1 MSMSNQIEVYD
12 RKRKKYRGGGVLG
25 FIVFFIA
32 WIVRTLIKMLELKLG
47 TLYTGSMIITLLAIV
62 VMAYFAA
69 RLVIVERKI
78 RKDPI
83 LKEALYN
90 ELVRLNELK
99 AWKIGFFSMI
109 VFIILAAYLIVAEL
123 LKDPMLIVVA
133 ALLVGFGSYNIT
145 VYLLDK

>member
-1 MSMSNQIEVYD
+1 MTNQIEMFD
-12 RKRKKYRGGGVLG
+12 RKRKKYRGDGILG

-32 WIVRTLIKMLELKLG
+32 WIVRTIIKMLELKLG
-47 TLYTGSMIITLLAIV
+47 TLYTGSMIVLLLAIA

-78 RKDPI
+78 RKDLV

-90 ELVRLNELK
+90 ELVLLNELK
-99 AWKIGFFSMI
+99 AWRIAFFSVI
-109 VFIILAAYLIVAEL
+109 AFILLEAYLIIADL
-123 LKDPMLIVVA
+123 LKDPMVLVVT

>member
-1 MSMSNQIEVYD
+1 MTNQIEMYD
-12 RKRKKYRGGGVLG
+12 RKRKKYRGGHILG

-32 WIVRTLIKMLELKLG
+32 WLVRTLIKMLELKLG
-47 TLYTGSMIITLLAIV
+47 TLYKGSMIVLLLAIA
-62 VMAYFAA
+62 VMAYFTA
-69 RLVIVERKI
+69 RFLIVEKKI
-78 RKDPI
+78 RRDPI

-99 AWKIGFFSMI
+99 ALRIGFYSLI
-109 VFIILAAYLIVAEL
+109 VFILLAAYLILAEL
-123 LKDPMLIVVA
+123 LKDPMLLVGA

>member
-1 MSMSNQIEVYD
+1 MTNQIEMYD
-12 RKRKKYRGGGVLG
+12 RKRKKYRGGHILG

-32 WIVRTLIKMLELKLG
+32 FIVRTLIKMLELKWG
-47 TLYTGSMIITLLAIV
+47 TLYTGSMIVLLLAIA
-62 VMAYFAA
+62 VMAYFTA
-69 RLVIVERKI
+69 RFLIVERKI
-78 RKDPI
+78 RKDPV

-99 AWKIGFFSMI
+99 AWRIGFFSLI

-123 LKDPMLIVVA
+123 LKDPMLLVVT

>member
-1 MSMSNQIEVYD
+1 MTNQIEMFD
-12 RKRKKYRGGGVLG
+12 RKRKKYRGGGILG

-32 WIVRTLIKMLELKLG
+32 FIVRTLIKMLELKLE
-47 TLYTGSMIITLLAIV
+47 TLYTGSMIVTLLAIA

-99 AWKIGFFSMI
+99 AWRIGFFSMI
-109 VFIILAAYLIVAEL
+109 LFIILAAYLIVAGL
-123 LKDPMLIVVA
+123 LKDPMLLVVTV
-133 ALLVGFGSYNIT
+133 LLVGFGSYNIT

>member
-1 MSMSNQIEVYD
+1 VTNQIEMFD
-12 RKRKKYRGGGVLG
+12 KKRKKYRGGGVIG
-25 FIVFFIA
+25 FMVFFIA
-32 WIVRTLIKMLELKLG
+32 WIVRTLIRMLELKLG
-47 TLYTGSMIITLLAIV
+47 TLYTGSMIVTLLAIA
-62 VMAYFAA
+62 VMAYYAT
-69 RLVIVERKI
+69 RLVILERRI

-99 AWKIGFFSMI
+99 AWRIGFFSLI
-109 VFIILAAYLIVAEL
+109 VCIILGAYLIVADL
-123 LKDPMLIVVA
+123 LKDPMLLAVS

>member
-1 MSMSNQIEVYD
+1 MINQIELLD
-12 RKRKKYRGGGVLG
+12 RKRKKYRGGHILG
-25 FIVFFIA
+25 SIVFFIV

-47 TLYTGSMIITLLAIV
+47 DLYTGSMIVFLLAIV
-62 VMAYFAA
+62 VTGYFAA
-69 RLVIVERKI
+69 RLVIVEKKI
-78 RKDPI
+78 RKDSI

-99 AWKIGFFSMI
+99 AWRIGFFSLI
-109 VFIILAAYLIVAEL
+109 IFIILAAYLIVADL
-123 LKDPMLIVVA
+123 LKDPMVLVVG

>member
-1 MSMSNQIEVYD
+1 MTNQIEIYD
-12 RKRKKYRGGGVLG
+12 RKRKKYRGGSILG

-32 WIVRTLIKMLELKLG
+32 WLVRTLIKMLELKLG
-47 TLYTGSMIITLLAIV
+47 TLYAGSMIVLLLAIA
-62 VMAYFAA
+62 VMAYFVT
-69 RLVIVERKI
+69 RFLIVERKI

-90 ELVRLNELK
+90 ELVQLNELK
-99 AWKIGFFSMI
+99 AWRIGFFSLI

-123 LKDPMLIVVA
+123 LKDPMILVVT
-133 ALLVGFGSYNIT
+133 ALLIGFGSYNIT

>member
-1 MSMSNQIEVYD
+1 MSNQIEMYD
-12 RKRKKYRGGGVLG
+12 RKRKNYRGGHILG

-32 WIVRTLIKMLELKLG
+32 WIVRTLIKTLELKLG
-47 TLYTGSMIITLLAIV
+47 ALYTGSMIVLLLAIA

-78 RKDPI
+78 RKDPV

-99 AWKIGFFSMI
+99 AWRIGFFSLI
-109 VFIILAAYLIVAEL
+109 VFILLASYPIIAGL
-123 LKDPMLIVVA
+123 LKDPMLLVVT
-133 ALLVGFGSYNIT
+133 ALLVGFGSYNIA

>member
-1 MSMSNQIEVYD
+1 MTNQIELFD
-12 RKRKKYRGGGVLG
+12 RKRKKYRGGGILG

-32 WIVRTLIKMLELKLG
+32 WIVRTLIKMLDLKLG
-47 TLYTGSMIITLLAIV
+47 TIYTGSMIITLLAIA

-69 RLVIVERKI
+69 RLLIVERKI

-109 VFIILAAYLIVAEL
+109 VFTILGAYLIIADL
-123 LKDPMLIVVA
+123 LKDPMLLVVTA
-133 ALLVGFGSYNIT
+133 FLVGFGSYNIT
-145 VYLLDK
+145 VYLLDR

>member
-1 MSMSNQIEVYD
+1 MTQQIEFLD
-12 RKRKKYRGGGVLG
+12 KKRKQYRGGSILG

-32 WIVRTLIKMLELKLG
+32 WIVRALIKMLELKLG
-47 TLYTGSMIITLLAIV
+47 TLYTGSMIVLLLAIA
-62 VMAYFAA
+62 VMAYFVA
-69 RLVIVERKI
+69 REVIVERKI

-99 AWKIGFFSMI
+99 AFRIGFFSMI
-109 VFIILAAYLIVAEL
+109 LVILIAAYLIVADL
-123 LKDPMLIVVA
+123 LKDPMLLVGGAI
-133 ALLVGFGSYNIT
+133 LVGFGSYSIA

>member
-1 MSMSNQIEVYD
+1 MTNQIEMFD
-12 RKRKKYRGGGVLG
+12 RKRKKYRGGYILG

-32 WIVRTLIKMLELKLG
+32 WIVRTLIKMLELKMG
-47 TLYTGSMIITLLAIV
+47 TLYTGSMIVLLLAIA
-62 VMAYFAA
+62 VMAYFTA
-69 RLVIVERKI
+69 RLLIVERKI

-83 LKEALYN
+83 LKGALYN

-99 AWKIGFFSMI
+99 AWRIGFFSLI
-109 VFIILAAYLIVAEL
+109 VFIILAAYFIVADL
-123 LKDPMLIVVA
+123 LKDPMLLVVT

>member
-1 MSMSNQIEVYD
+1 MTNQIELLD
-12 RKRKKYRGGGVLG
+12 RKRKKYRSGHILG

-32 WIVRTLIKMLELKLG
+32 YLVRTLIKMLELKLE
-47 TLYTGSMIITLLAIV
+47 TLYTGSMIVLLLAIA
-62 VMAYFAA
+62 VMAYFTA
-69 RLVIVERKI
+69 RFLIVERKI

-99 AWKIGFFSMI
+99 AWRIGFFSVI
-109 VFIILAAYLIVAEL
+109 VFIILATYLIVAEL
-123 LKDPMLIVVA
+123 LKDPMLLA
-133 ALLVGFGSYNIT
+133 ATALLVGFGSYNIT

>member
-1 MSMSNQIEVYD
+1 MTNQIEMFD
-12 RKRKKYRGGGVLG
+12 RKRKKYRGGHILG

-32 WIVRTLIKMLELKLG
+32 WIVRTLIKMLGLKLG
-47 TLYTGSMIITLLAIV
+47 TLYTGSMIVLLLAIA

-78 RKDPI
+78 RKTPI

-99 AWKIGFFSMI
+99 AWRIGYFSLI
-109 VFIILAAYLIVAEL
+109 VFILLAAYAIVADL
-123 LKDPMLIVVA
+123 LKDPMLLVGT
-133 ALLVGFGSYNIT
+133 ALLVGFGSYSIT

>member
-1 MSMSNQIEVYD
+1 MTNPIEMYD
-12 RKRKKYRGGGVLG
+12 RKRKTYRGGHILG

-32 WIVRTLIKMLELKLG
+32 WIVRTLIKTLDLKLG
-47 TLYTGSMIITLLAIV
+47 ALYTGSMIVLLLAIG

-78 RKDPI
+78 RKEPV

-99 AWKIGFFSMI
+99 AWRIGFFSLI
-109 VFIILAAYLIVAEL
+109 VFILLASYFIIAGL
-123 LKDPMLIVVA
+123 LKDPMLLVVT
-133 ALLVGFGSYNIT
+133 ALLVGFGSYNIA

>member
-1 MSMSNQIEVYD
+1 MTNQIEMFD
-12 RKRKKYRGGGVLG
+12 RKRKEYRGGHILG

-47 TLYTGSMIITLLAIV
+47 TLYTGSMIVLLLAIA

-99 AWKIGFFSMI
+99 AWRIGFFSLI
-109 VFIILAAYLIVAEL
+109 VFIILAAYLIVADL
-123 LKDPMLIVVA
+123 LKDPMLLVA
-133 ALLVGFGSYNIT
+133 TALLVGFGSYNIT

>member
-1 MSMSNQIEVYD
+1 MTNQIEMFD
-12 RKRKKYRGGGVLG
+12 RKRKKYRGGHILG

-32 WIVRTLIKMLELKLG
+32 YIVRTLIKMLGLKLG
-47 TLYTGSMIITLLAIV
+47 TLYTGSMIVLLLAIA

-69 RLVIVERKI
+69 RLIIVERKI
-78 RKDPI
+78 RKDPV

-99 AWKIGFFSMI
+99 AWRIGFFSLI
-109 VFIILAAYLIVAEL
+109 VFILLAAYAIVADL
-123 LKDPMLIVVA
+123 LKDPMLLVVT
-133 ALLVGFGSYNIT
+133 ALLVGFGSYSIT

>member
-1 MSMSNQIEVYD
+1 MTNQIEMYD
-12 RKRKKYRGGGVLG
+12 RKRKKYRGGHIIG

-47 TLYTGSMIITLLAIV
+47 TLYTGSMIVLLLAIA

-99 AWKIGFFSMI
+99 AWRIGFFSLI
-109 VFIILAAYLIVAEL
+109 VFIILAAYLIVADL
-123 LKDPMLIVVA
+123 LKDPMLLVVT

>member
-1 MSMSNQIEVYD
+1 MTNQIELFD
-12 RKRKKYRGGGVLG
+12 RKRKKYRGGHILG

-32 WIVRTLIKMLELKLG
+32 WIVRTLIKMFELKLT
-47 TLYTGSMIITLLAIV
+47 TLYTVSMIVLLLAIA

-99 AWKIGFFSMI
+99 AWRIGFFSLI
-109 VFIILAAYLIVAEL
+109 VFIILAAYLIVADL
-123 LKDPMLIVVA
+123 LKDTMLLVVT

>member
-1 MSMSNQIEVYD
+1 MTNQIEMFD
-12 RKRKKYRGGGVLG
+12 RKRKKYRGGGILG

-32 WIVRTLIKMLELKLG
+32 FIVRTLIKMLELKLE
-47 TLYTGSMIITLLAIV
+47 TLYTGSMIVTLLAIA

-99 AWKIGFFSMI
+99 AWRIGFFSMI
-109 VFIILAAYLIVAEL
+109 VFILLAAYVIVAGL
-123 LKDPMLIVVA
+123 LKDPMLLVVT

>member
-1 MSMSNQIEVYD
+1 MSNPIEMYD
-12 RKRKKYRGGGVLG
+12 RKRKNYRGGHILG
-25 FIVFFIA
+25 FLVFFIA
-32 WIVRTLIKMLELKLG
+32 WIVRTLIKTLELNLG
-47 TLYTGSMIITLLAIV
+47 ALYTGSMIVLLLAIA

-78 RKDPI
+78 RKDPV

-99 AWKIGFFSMI
+99 AWRIGFFSLI
-109 VFIILAAYLIVAEL
+109 VFILLASYPIIAGL
-123 LKDPMLIVVA
+123 LKDPMLLVVT
-133 ALLVGFGSYNIT
+133 ALLVGFGSYNIA

>member
-1 MSMSNQIEVYD
+1 MTNQIEIFD
-12 RKRKKYRGGGVLG
+12 RKRKKYRGGSILG

-32 WIVRTLIKMLELKLG
+32 WIVRTLIKMLELNLG
-47 TLYTGSMIITLLAIV
+47 TLYTGSMVVLLLAIA
-62 VMAYFAA
+62 VMAYFVA

-90 ELVRLNELK
+90 ELVQLNELK
-99 AWKIGFFSMI
+99 AWRIGFFSLTL
-109 VFIILAAYLIVAEL
+109 FILLAAYLIIADL
-123 LKDPMLIVVA
+123 LKDPMLLVGA
-133 ALLVGFGSYNIT
+133 ALLVGFGSYNIA

>member
-1 MSMSNQIEVYD
+1 MTNQIEMFD
-12 RKRKKYRGGGVLG
+12 RKRKKYRGGHILG

-32 WIVRTLIKMLELKLG
+32 WIVRTLIKILELKLG
-47 TLYTGSMIITLLAIV
+47 TLYTGSMIILLLAIA

-99 AWKIGFFSMI
+99 AWKIGFFSLI
-109 VFIILAAYLIVAEL
+109 VFIILAAYLIVADL
-123 LKDPMLIVVA
+123 LKDPMLLVVT

>member
-1 MSMSNQIEVYD
+1 MTNQIEMFD
-12 RKRKKYRGGGVLG
+12 RKRKKYRGCHILG

-32 WIVRTLIKMLELKLG
+32 WIVRTLIKMLGLKLG
-47 TLYTGSMIITLLAIV
+47 TLYTGSMIVLLLAIA

-78 RKDPI
+78 RKDPV

-99 AWKIGFFSMI
+99 AWRIGFFSLI
-109 VFIILAAYLIVAEL
+109 VFILLAAYVIVAGL
-123 LKDPMLIVVA
+123 LKDPMLLVVT

>member
-1 MSMSNQIEVYD
+1 MTNQIEMYD
-12 RKRKKYRGGGVLG
+12 RKRKKYRGGHILG

-47 TLYTGSMIITLLAIV
+47 TLYTGSMIVLLLAIA

-69 RLVIVERKI
+69 RLIIVERKI

-99 AWKIGFFSMI
+99 AWRIGFFSLI
-109 VFIILAAYLIVAEL
+109 VFIILAAYLIIAEL
-123 LKDPMLIVVA
+123 LKDPMLLVVG
-133 ALLVGFGSYNIT
+133 ALLVGIGSYNIT

>member
-1 MSMSNQIEVYD
+1 MTNQIEIFD
-12 RKRKKYRGGGVLG
+12 RKRKKYRGGSILG

-32 WIVRTLIKMLELKLG
+32 WIVRTLIKMLELNLG
-47 TLYTGSMIITLLAIV
+47 TLYTGSMVVLLLAIA
-62 VMAYFAA
+62 VMAYFVA

-90 ELVRLNELK
+90 ELVQLNELK
-99 AWKIGFFSMI
+99 AWRIGFFSLI
-109 VFIILAAYLIVAEL
+109 LFILLAAYLIVADL
-123 LKDPMLIVVA
+123 LKDPMLLVGA
-133 ALLVGFGSYNIT
+133 ALLVGFGSYNIA

>member
-1 MSMSNQIEVYD
+1 MTNQIEMYD
-12 RKRKKYRGGGVLG
+12 RKRKKYRGGHILG

-32 WIVRTLIKMLELKLG
+32 WIVRTLIKMFELKLG
-47 TLYTGSMIITLLAIV
+47 TLYTGSMIVTLLAIA
-62 VMAYFAA
+62 VMAYYVT
-69 RLVIVERKI
+69 RLVIVERRI

-99 AWKIGFFSMI
+99 ALRIGFFSLL
-109 VFIILAAYLIVAEL
+109 VCIILGAYLIVAEL
-123 LKDPMLIVVA
+123 LKDPMILAVSAI
-133 ALLVGFGSYNIT
+133 LVGIGSYNIT

>member
-1 MSMSNQIEVYD
+1 MTNQIEMYD
-12 RKRKKYRGGGVLG
+12 RKRKKYRGGHILG

-32 WIVRTLIKMLELKLG
+32 FMVRTLIKMLELKLG
-47 TLYTGSMIITLLAIV
+47 TLYTGSMIVLLLAIV

-69 RLVIVERKI
+69 RFLIVERKI

-99 AWKIGFFSMI
+99 AWRIGFYSLI
-109 VFIILAAYLIVAEL
+109 IFIILAAYLIVAEL
-123 LKDPMLIVVA
+123 LKDPMILVVT

>member
-1 MSMSNQIEVYD
+1 MTDQIETFD
-12 RKRKKYRGGGVLG
+12 KKRKKYRGGHILG
-25 FIVFFIA
+25 LIVFFIA
-32 WIVRTLIKMLELKLG
+32 WIARTLIRMLELKLG
-47 TLYTGSMIITLLAIV
+47 TLYTSIMIVLLLAIA

-69 RLVIVERKI
+69 RLIIVERKI

-99 AWKIGFFSMI
+99 AWRTGFFSLI
-109 VFIILAAYLIVAEL
+109 VFVLLAAYVIVAGL
-123 LKDPMLIVVA
+123 LKDPMLLVVT

-145 VYLLDK
+145 VYILDK

>member
-1 MSMSNQIEVYD
+1 MTNQIEMFD
-12 RKRKKYRGGGVLG
+12 RKRKKYRGGHILG

-47 TLYTGSMIITLLAIV
+47 TLYTGIMIVLLLAIA

-99 AWKIGFFSMI
+99 AWRIGFFSLI
-109 VFIILAAYLIVAEL
+109 AFILLTAYVIVAGL
-123 LKDPMLIVVA
+123 LKDPMVLVVT